1 MNSKSESLFKEHII
15 RCNVVNYKMMLE
27 KRFSNNETLVEN
39 LIKNFP
45 ISSIIQKSK
54 KKTCHVLNSALYIWK
69 LTFNNSYFNTL
80 ITLLWKGTQSPGS
93 FPKGHHAPE
102 TLLPSS
108 HCLSLVVLTANFRA
122 GLAGLS
128 ITVYNYFSL
137 TSFAKL
143 NAAYIPDIGLL
154 STWPSIGKIYN

>member
-54 KKTCHVLNSALYIWK
+54 KKKNMSCSK
-69 LTFNNSYFNTL
+69 F
-80 ITLLWKGTQSPGS
+80 S
-93 FPKGHHAPE
+93 FVHMKI
-102 TLLPSS
+102 
-108 HCLSLVVLTANFRA
+108 NF
-122 GLAGLS
+122 
-128 ITVYNYFSL
+128 
-137 TSFAKL
+137 
-143 NAAYIPDIGLL
+143 
-154 STWPSIGKIYN
+154 

>member
-54 KKTCHVLNSALYIWK
+54 KKTTSHVLNSALYIWK

-80 ITLLWKGTQSPGS
+80 ITLLWKGTQSRGS
-93 FPKGHHAPE
+93 FSKGHHAPE

-108 HCLSLVVLTANFRA
+108 HCLSLVVLTANLRA
-122 GLAGLS
+122 RTRRS
-128 ITVYNYFSL
+128 FDYSL
-137 TSFAKL
+137 Q
-143 NAAYIPDIGLL
+143 LL
-154 STWPSIGKIYN
+154 LTD

>member
-39 LIKNFP
+39 LT
-45 ISSIIQKSK
+45 QKFS
-54 KKTCHVLNSALYIWK
+54 
-69 LTFNNSYFNTL
+69 
-80 ITLLWKGTQSPGS
+80 
-93 FPKGHHAPE
+93 
-102 TLLPSS
+102 
-108 HCLSLVVLTANFRA
+108 
-122 GLAGLS
+122 GLACLS

-154 STWPSIGKIYN
+154 ST

>member
-54 KKTCHVLNSALYIWK
+54 KKKTMSCSK
-69 LTFNNSYFNTL
+69 F
-80 ITLLWKGTQSPGS
+80 S
-93 FPKGHHAPE
+93 FVHMKI
-102 TLLPSS
+102 
-108 HCLSLVVLTANFRA
+108 NF
-122 GLAGLS
+122 
-128 ITVYNYFSL
+128 
-137 TSFAKL
+137 
-143 NAAYIPDIGLL
+143 
-154 STWPSIGKIYN
+154 

>member
-54 KKTCHVLNSALYIWK
+54 KKKPMSCSK
-69 LTFNNSYFNTL
+69 F
-80 ITLLWKGTQSPGS
+80 S
-93 FPKGHHAPE
+93 FVHMKI
-102 TLLPSS
+102 
-108 HCLSLVVLTANFRA
+108 NF
-122 GLAGLS
+122 
-128 ITVYNYFSL
+128 
-137 TSFAKL
+137 
-143 NAAYIPDIGLL
+143 
-154 STWPSIGKIYN
+154 

>member
-54 KKTCHVLNSALYIWK
+54 KK
-69 LTFNNSYFNTL
+69 NNMSCSKF
-80 ITLLWKGTQSPGS
+80 S
-93 FPKGHHAPE
+93 FVHMKI
-102 TLLPSS
+102 
-108 HCLSLVVLTANFRA
+108 NF
-122 GLAGLS
+122 
-128 ITVYNYFSL
+128 
-137 TSFAKL
+137 
-143 NAAYIPDIGLL
+143 
-154 STWPSIGKIYN
+154 